1 MPVVFVTR
9 DPSKVSDGRLIL
21 LRQKLPVVIAKN
33 LSVPE
38 GALIPEDIEL
48 RFMDIGRFD
57 VVKRPL
63 EILIFANDYPA
74 RRESLEKRSQAI
86 ADAVAEIGQGKLTNF
101 WVWILLG
108 QGGFSK
114 FEK

>member
-1 MPVVFVTR
+1 MPVAFVTR
-9 DPSKVSDGRLIL
+9 DPSKISDGLLLL
-21 LRQKLPVVIAKN
+21 LRQKLPVIIAQH

-38 GALIPEDIEL
+38 GALTPEDIEL

-63 EILIFANDYPA
+63 EILIFANDYPT

-86 ADAVAEIGQGKLTNF
+86 TDDVSEMAPGRLTNF

-114 FEK
+114 LEK